1 VSAVVDQLGKKL
13 GSATGKV
20 LLSLLGRSVL
30 AATAGRRGLGKRG
43 VSRGRQRSP
52 RAGATGVE
60 GLRSIV
66 GVC

>member
-1 VSAVVDQLGKKL
+1 MSAVVDQLGKKF

-43 VSRGRQRSP
+43 VSRRR
-52 RAGATGVE
+52 
-60 GLRSIV
+60 
-66 GVC
+66 